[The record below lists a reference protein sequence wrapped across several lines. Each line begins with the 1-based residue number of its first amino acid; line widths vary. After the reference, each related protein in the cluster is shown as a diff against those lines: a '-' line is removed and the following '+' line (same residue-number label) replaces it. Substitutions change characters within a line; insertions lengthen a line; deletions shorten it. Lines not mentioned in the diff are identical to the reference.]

1 MEIQILLHELYQLFP
16 AGTLFVIFVLG
27 TVIGS
32 FLNVVIHRLPLM
44 ITTRTDTTTSPTF
57 NLAWPPSH
65 CPACLTAIKKRD
77 NIPLISFF
85 LLRGQCRHCHK
96 SIPALYPVVEGLS
109 GILAV
114 IAVIQSGP
122 GIQALI
128 LSAVSLTLLTLACID
143 FRTWL
148 LPDKLTLPLL
158 WGGLLYHSLNN
169 PIGLSSYVWGAAAG
183 YLSLWSVYLGF
194 RLLTGKEGM
203 GYGDFKL
210 MAALGAWCGVLA
222 LPSILLI
229 SSVAGL
235 LFAIGIR
242 LFSPRKKKASAIPF
256 GPPLAVAGWLTL
268 FFPDN
273 IQYVMNLIFTS

>member
-16 AGTLFVIFVLG
+16 AGTLFIVFILG

-32 FLNVVIHRLPLM
+32 FLNVVIHRLPLT
-44 ITTRTDTTTSPTF
+44 ITTRPDTMTSDTF

-65 CPACLTAIKKRD
+65 CPVCKTAINKRD

-96 SIPALYPVVEGLS
+96 SISILYPIVECLS

-122 GIQALI
+122 GIQAMA

-158 WGGLLYHSLNN
+158 WSGLLYHSLDN

-183 YLSLWSVYLGF
+183 YLSLWSVYQGF

-210 MAALGAWCGVLA
+210 MAALGAWCGIIA

-242 LFSPRKKKASAIPF
+242 IFNPRTKNPSAIPF

-268 FFPDN
+268 CFPDN
-273 IQYVMNLIFTS
+273 IQHAMNLIFT